1 MVSELHSH
9 SLLGKVNKP
18 DCAEMCQNSIVASVA
33 EMKHRDSVPCEVLT
47 SSRDSERKYPFSSD
61 LGIGRAGR
69 PRVQGDLG
77 GENRTVLSCGRES
90 RGVSHGQLRPG
101 EPGSG

>member
-1 MVSELHSH
+1 MSELHSH
-9 SLLGKVNKP
+9 SLTGKVNKP

-33 EMKHRDSVPCEVLT
+33 EVKHRESVPCEVLT

-69 PRVQGDLG
+69 PREQGDLG
-77 GENRTVLSCGRES
+77 GENRIVLSCGRES
-90 RGVSHGQLRPG
+90 CGVSHGQLRPG
-101 EPGSG
+101 EPGAG